1 MQQRKHLSAS
11 GLYKIIKDSFEIGKG
26 FEYRK
31 KQKGISIVD
40 SMLSGFAIF
49 SLKPKNRY
57 RKNLTRELSRKHKKR
72 GFLSYG

>member
-11 GLYKIIKDSFEIGKG
+11 GLYKIIKDSFKIGKG

-40 SMLSGFAIF
+40 SMLSGLAIF
-49 SLKPKNRY
+49 TLKYASLLQFDADNKDAVINH
-57 RKNLTRELSRKHKKR
+57 N
-72 GFLSYG
+72 